1 MKREIFNQ
9 KSMERF
15 SAPEQMNDY
24 LRVTTPTLWVILAS
38 VILLLAALFLWSS
51 VTAVESYASG
61 TAEVEN
67 GVLTLRFRSA
77 DKAELVE
84 TGMRINVGELQTP
97 ILSLGRDGDG
107 TVFAIASVDLPD
119 GSYDARVGYTSSQ
132 IIDLLFN

>member
-24 LRVTTPTLWVILAS
+24 LRVTTPALWVILAA

-67 GVLTLRFRSA
+67 GVLTLRFHNADKGGAGGDRHAHQRGGSA
-77 DKAELVE
+77 DSH
-84 TGMRINVGELQTP
+84 P
-97 ILSLGRDGDG
+97 
-107 TVFAIASVDLPD
+107 LP
-119 GSYDARVGYTSSQ
+119 GQG
-132 IIDLLFN
+132 